1 MLCGFSVSF
10 DCAGGARNFSR
21 RRRLAKASFEVI
33 GGVIGEGM
41 GKLIGEGVDE
51 VIKEVMDEV
60 VGV

>member
-1 MLCGFSVSF
+1 MSF

-51 VIKEVMDEV
+51 VIEEVMDEF

>member
-1 MLCGFSVSF
+1 MSF

-41 GKLIGEGVDE
+41 GKPIGEVIDE
-51 VIKEVMDEV
+51 VIEEVIEEV